1 MTAEKMR
8 QELVNY
14 FENAGQPQLAE
25 KAKIMPVEE
34 VYENYKKIIEED
46 AYDQARNKL
55 EEETDQKEF
64 EQWKARG
71 KKI

>member
-1 MTAEKMR
+1 MGSNPLIEMGQYGKEIIMTAEKMR

-46 AYDQARNKL
+46 AYDRSL
-55 EEETDQKEF
+55 SL
-64 EQWKARG
+64 
-71 KKI
+71 